1 MSSRVADYAADHRHL
16 LDQAA
21 RAAGLVDPVA
31 VHLDEFH
38 NPLIKAARR
47 GAFLPL
53 NDVLIRDWDPN
64 NRRTDTGVQFG
75 CRLYAIAGVCFVHVE
90 ADYHMGLYSFAFNFI
105 AVARRDYARLYRI
118 ARRCL
123 RDSEPAVA
131 PPIMPDEQRA
141 TLWRNT
147 IGYLE
152 PRNLRRIKNYGGRA
166 RRGVLLTGPPGNGKT
181 SACRRLWQECR
192 RRNWEWHLVTPDAYA
207 EARRGSEPQK
217 AVRELFQVEKSG
229 IVFFDDMDLALRDR
243 ETAQETDD
251 QAVFLGA
258 LDGIEIN
265 EGVVFVFTTNC
276 SLDLIDRAFK
286 RPGRIDL
293 VLQFDPPTTELR
305 HRLLTR
311 WHADIRGAL
320 DADRFLA
327 TTAGLSFAEI
337 DELKNLLILRFTD
350 AGEWD
355 WDWALA
361 QMEANRSELAAAG
374 RFVGFDPRVGTNG
387 SGHARAVGG
396 RLV

>member
-1 MSSRVADYAADHRHL
+1 MSSRVADYAADHRYL

-21 RAAGLVDPVA
+21 HAAGLVDPVA
-31 VHLDEFH
+31 VHLDEFRH
-38 NPLIKAARR
+38 PLIKAARR

-53 NDVLIRDWDPN
+53 IDVLVRDWEPN
-64 NRRTDTGVQFG
+64 NRRTDTGVKFG
-75 CRLYAIAGVCFVHVE
+75 CRLYQIAGVRFVYVE
-90 ADYHMGLYSFAFNFI
+90 ADYHMGLYCFAFNFI

-118 ARRCL
+118 ARRCR
-123 RDSEPAVA
+123 RDSEPAVE
-131 PPIMPDEQRA
+131 PPIMPGEQKA

-147 IGYLE
+147 IGYLD
-152 PRNLRRIKNYGGRA
+152 PRNLRRIKDYGGRA

-181 SACRRLWQECR
+181 SACRWLWQECR

-217 AVRELFQVEKSG
+217 AVRELFEVEKRG

-243 ETAQETDD
+243 ETVQETDD

-258 LDGIEIN
+258 LDGLEVN

-293 VLQFDPPTTELR
+293 VLQFDPPTAELR
-305 HRLLTR
+305 RRLLAR
-311 WHADIRGAL
+311 WHSDIRGAL
-320 DADRFLA
+320 NADRFLA

-337 DELKNLLILRFTD
+337 EELKNLLILRFTET
-350 AGEWD
+350 GEWN

-361 QMEANRSELAAAG
+361 QMEANRRELAASH
-374 RFVGFDPRVGTNG
+374 RVVGFDPRVGTNG
-387 SGHARAVGG
+387 AMPAPTVSAR
-396 RLV
+396 LT